1 MNAVPS
7 GAGGEAH
14 AESLRLDVRAG
25 ELSHCGHLVES
36 VNQAAMASTAS
47 SRRRTVVLGLAA
59 VLASGCGIIERPR
72 RVNDQGQFCY
82 RPGRSRNLTC
92 TPVPVPPEQVEVEVK
107 RFEPEPNRLTVLVVR
122 NRWADVSD
130 PIDFRV
136 EGHAPVTTVPESLV
150 WLRLEPGR
158 HQLALSWNGAD
169 VDTTVEGGAG
179 DVRFVEIVGSAWAWG
194 RSYTWMADD
203 EAGARK
209 RALASRL
216 IAVRE
221 DSR

>member
-1 MNAVPS
+1 MSTLPDHFSKLVIHQLTGDFRSSTSVTTQAWVDP
-7 GAGGEAH
+7 GPGE
-14 AESLRLDVRAG
+14 V
-25 ELSHCGHLVES
+25 
-36 VNQAAMASTAS
+36 
-47 SRRRTVVLGLAA
+47 
-59 VLASGCGIIERPR
+59 
-72 RVNDQGQFCY
+72 
-82 RPGRSRNLTC
+82 
-92 TPVPVPPEQVEVEVK
+92 
-107 RFEPEPNRLTVLVVR
+107 VVR